1 MSALIFAALLL
12 ATSAWFLLPLAPAL
26 KELFR
31 PTDAE
36 PLTMVGQDSGD
47 LMIFAEGFRN
57 YLRNQVPEVVST
69 GVMTSAA
76 ADHLPDGTPF
86 VHVNGRPE
94 VLLEAADAQRFISQ
108 LVLASGPVQLPG
120 GETFLLELYAHD
132 TFTGG
137 PGAVYRAILGE
148 SDVRIGEGSTVLRW
162 VHAEHDLTIGDGS
175 HLSSRASAVGEMRL
189 GEGVRFSR
197 VRATRIIVGADTPLP
212 AGVPEPLLAGTMK
225 MPRSARQERG
235 FIRVGGDLAIPP
247 GESVLGTL
255 VVRGTL
261 RLGANARISG
271 SAKVHGACHLEAGAI
286 VDGSLVCR
294 GDIHLAKGCRVVGP
308 VIADGD
314 VWLGEGCSV
323 GVPGHPA
330 SVAGADVVCGKGSQ
344 IYGAVTARV
353 DGQTAAAEP
362 VADAR

>member
-1 MSALIFAALLL
+1 VSALLFAVLLL
-12 ATSAWFLLPLAPAL
+12 GTAAWFLLPLTPAL

-31 PTDAE
+31 PSDAE

-57 YLRNQVPEVVST
+57 YLRSQVPEVVST
-69 GVMTSAA
+69 GVMKSGA

-94 VLLEAADAQRFISQ
+94 VLQEAADAQRLISQ

-120 GETFLLELYAHD
+120 GETFLLELYARD

-162 VHAEHDLTIGDGS
+162 VHAEHNLTIGDGS

-197 VRATRIIVGADTPLP
+197 VRATRIIVGGENPLP
-212 AGVPEPLLAGTMK
+212 PEIPAPLLAGTIK

-235 FIRVGGDLAIPP
+235 FIRVVGDLSIPP
-247 GESVLGTL
+247 GASVLGTL

-271 SAKVHGACHLEAGAI
+271 SAKVHGACHLETGAM

-294 GDIHLAKGCRVVGP
+294 SDIDLAKDCRVVGP
-308 VIADGD
+308 VVADGD
-314 VWLGEGCSV
+314 VRLGEGCSV

-330 SVAGADVVCGKGSQ
+330 SVVGADVVCETGSQ
-344 IYGAVTARV
+344 IYGAVTARAV
-353 DGQTAAAEP
+353 GQTAPARPAAR
-362 VADAR
+362 AR